1 VAEQF
6 QDTLL
11 DIEANTYAELIRA
24 GRLNENLVP
33 LLVEVEE
40 EKEMGRDNYQGN

>member
-1 VAEQF
+1 VVAEQF

-33 LLVEVEE
+33 LLVEVEA
-40 EKEMGRDNYQGN
+40 EKEMEYGN

>member
-1 VAEQF
+1 MWWPNNF
-6 QDTLL
+6 KILYSN
-11 DIEANTYAELIRA
+11 IEANTYAELIRA

-40 EKEMGRDNYQGN
+40 EKEMV